1 MTSPRATTLNEE
13 GRPPGSGGEGLVLE
27 AAEAASAKK
36 AERIVIL
43 DVSEQLVIT
52 DFFLICSGNTPRQ
65 VRTIADEVER
75 RLGEAHRLKPFR
87 REGEREA
94 RWVLLDYV
102 DFVVHVFHTDD
113 RDYYDLERL
122 WSDAPVVP
130 FEDEWTASVASA
142 SDPGQGGEDEP
153 AAAEAT

>member
-1 MTSPRATTLNEE
+1 LTSQLARED
-13 GRPPGSGGEGLVLE
+13 EGLVLA

-52 DFFLICSGNTPRQ
+52 DFFLICSGNTQRQ
-65 VRTIADEVER
+65 VRTIADEVQR
-75 RLGEAHRLKPFR
+75 RLQEDHVLKPFR

-122 WSDAPVVP
+122 WADARVVP
-130 FEDEWTASVASA
+130 FDDGWKG
-142 SDPGQGGEDEP
+142 DDEP

>member
-1 MTSPRATTLNEE
+1 LTTND
-13 GRPPGSGGEGLVLE
+13 EGLVLE

-52 DFFLICSGNTPRQ
+52 DHFLICSGNTQRQ

-75 RLGEAHRLKPFR
+75 RLSEDRGVKPFR

-113 RDYYDLERL
+113 REYYDLERL
-122 WSDAPVVP
+122 WADARVVP
-130 FEDEWTASVASA
+130 FEDGWASVASA
-142 SDPGQGGEDEP
+142 GDPAREGGDEP

>member
-1 MTSPRATTLNEE
+1 LTTND
-13 GRPPGSGGEGLVLE
+13 EGLVLE

-36 AERIVIL
+36 ADRIVIL

-52 DFFLICSGNTPRQ
+52 DYFLICSGNTQRQ

-75 RLGEAHRLKPFR
+75 RLSESHGRKPFR

-113 RDYYDLERL
+113 REYYDLERL
-122 WSDAPVVP
+122 WADARVVP
-130 FEDEWTASVASA
+130 FEDGWRASVASA
-142 SDPGQGGEDEP
+142 SDPTREGDDEP
-153 AAAEAT
+153 AAAKAT

>member
-1 MTSPRATTLNEE
+1 MTTND
-13 GRPPGSGGEGLVLE
+13 EGLVLE

-52 DFFLICSGNTPRQ
+52 DYFLICSGNTQRQ

-75 RLGEAHRLKPFR
+75 RLNENRSLKPFR

-113 RDYYDLERL
+113 REYYDLERL
-122 WSDAPVVP
+122 WADARVVP
-130 FEDEWTASVASA
+130 FEDEWVG
-142 SDPGQGGEDEP
+142 DRPGRGEDDEP

>member
-1 MTSPRATTLNEE
+1 MTTND
-13 GRPPGSGGEGLVLE
+13 EGLVLE

-52 DFFLICSGNTPRQ
+52 DYFLICSGNTQRQ

-75 RLGEAHRLKPFR
+75 RLNESQGLKPFR

-122 WSDAPVVP
+122 WADARVVP
-130 FEDEWTASVASA
+130 FEDEWATPREE
-142 SDPGQGGEDEP
+142 DDEP

>member
-1 MTSPRATTLNEE
+1 MTPTTRDGE
-13 GRPPGSGGEGLVLE
+13 GRPRPDSGLDEGLVLE

-36 AERIVIL
+36 ADRIVIL

-52 DFFLICSGNTPRQ
+52 DYFLICSGNSQRQ

-75 RLGEAHRLKPFR
+75 RLAQSRGRKPFR

-113 RDYYDLERL
+113 REYYDLERL
-122 WSDAPVVP
+122 WADARVVP
-130 FEDEWTASVASA
+130 FDDDGEWASVASA
-142 SDPGQGGEDEP
+142 SDPAKRGDDEP

>member
-1 MTSPRATTLNEE
+1 MTPQRVNEQ
-13 GRPPGSGGEGLVLE
+13 GRSRPDPLLEGEGLVLE

-52 DFFLICSGNTPRQ
+52 DYFVICSGNTQRQ
-65 VRTIADEVER
+65 VRTIGDEVQK
-75 RLGEAHRLKPFR
+75 RLHETRGLKPFR

-102 DFVVHVFHTDD
+102 DFVVHVFHVED
-113 RDYYDLERL
+113 RDYYNLERL
-122 WSDAPVVP
+122 WSDARRVP
-130 FEDEWTASVASA
+130 FDDGWKE
-142 SDPGQGGEDEP
+142 GDEP